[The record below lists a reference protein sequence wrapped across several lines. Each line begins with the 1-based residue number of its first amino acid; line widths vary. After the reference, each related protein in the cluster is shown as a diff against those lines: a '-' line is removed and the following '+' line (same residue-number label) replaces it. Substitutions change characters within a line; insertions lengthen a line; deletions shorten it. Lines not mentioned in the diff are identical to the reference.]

1 MEPSTM
7 APPLP
12 ERLSRQPPPCNDEN
26 IGAADVNATP
36 SFASAS
42 GPAAGSQDKQTPHIT
57 LRSPQSSTD
66 VLSSPPS
73 TGLTS
78 QHLLPEVIS
87 SADPSS
93 GARPSMQIAVR
104 EANLDETTHSSHRRH
119 LGEASE
125 PPPEPMSWRP
135 ASPRVAAASRGG
147 GTEAAIIEAD
157 NSWPL
162 RPASDVSAVTG
173 LCDLPNEVLL
183 QILRYLDVCDLLC
196 TSRTSHRL
204 RSLSL
209 APILHAHRLRRARA
223 LLPPLL
229 WSPFRPSLA
238 DLARRRIFQTRT
250 TVVSRQLARSLVSI
264 RLSRRLAARP
274 PIESLVE
281 RAVLPP
287 ECLPPSTTTRR
298 KASLAPALVAKKRA
312 VERERVKDGLRR

>member
-1 MEPSTM
+1 M

-196 TSRTSHRL
+196 TSRVSKDLLLPLCLCRTGNSTPVL
-204 RSLSL
+204 SLSCISGPQF
-209 APILHAHRLRRARA
+209 ATRVGERKIQAHC
-223 LLPPLL
+223 PPY
-229 WSPFRPSLA
+229 W
-238 DLARRRIFQTRT
+238 
-250 TVVSRQLARSLVSI
+250 SLVISHC
-264 RLSRRLAARP
+264 S
-274 PIESLVE
+274 
-281 RAVLPP
+281 
-287 ECLPPSTTTRR
+287 
-298 KASLAPALVAKKRA
+298 
-312 VERERVKDGLRR
+312 